1 MHELGVSVPPTM
13 TAAEAERVGTGFVA
27 EGLREAQRLSW
38 VAIEAT
44 FASIEP
50 GQSEKTITTRLVKE
64 LAALGVKRHWH
75 PPHVR
80 VSRNTTCIY
89 KAEGEKGLALGNDDI
104 CFLDIGP
111 VFRLE
116 QFGGLE
122 YEGDV
127 GDTRVV
133 GNAPAMKRCADTARA
148 LFHEGC
154 EMWRTEKLTGP
165 ALYGRLAARAEEQ
178 GYELV
183 REVDGHRL
191 SDFSHRDYCKAGLT
205 EISFVP
211 STDIWVLEVQL
222 RDRSGGYGAFFED
235 LLR

>member
-1 MHELGVSVPPTM
+1 MHELGVSVPATM
-13 TAAEAERVGTGFVA
+13 TAADVERVGAGFVA

-38 VAIEAT
+38 KAVEAT
-44 FASIEP
+44 FDALKP
-50 GQSEKTITTRLVKE
+50 GQTEKEITAILLRE
-64 LAALGVKRHWH
+64 LSALGVKRHWH

-80 VSRNTTCIY
+80 VGRNTTCIY
-89 KAEGEKGLALGNDDI
+89 KADGEKGLVLGENDI

-133 GNAPAMKRCADTARA
+133 GNGPEQARCARTARQ
-148 LFHEGC
+148 LFEEGC
-154 EMWRTEKLTGP
+154 ALWRTEKLTGP
-165 ALYGRLAARAEEQ
+165 AIYQKLAQRAEEE
-178 GYELV
+178 GYDLLP
-183 REVDGHRL
+183 EVDGHRL
-191 SDFSHRDYCKAGLT
+191 SDFPHREYSKAGLA
-205 EISFVP
+205 EISFIP
-211 STDIWVLEVQL
+211 SSDLWVLEVQL
-222 RDRSGGYGAFFED
+222 RDRSGAFGAFFED